1 VLSFKGVL
9 DYGFSSDYGLL
20 YLLFNRKGLCN
31 GNWKKKLTD
40 IGFGFLGYRTFYK
53 KLTETVFKDNVLVF
67 SFGIG

>member
-1 VLSFKGVL
+1 MGTHCSARKRLFVGRLDSWSFV
-9 DYGFSSDYGLL
+9 
-20 YLLFNRKGLCN
+20 